1 MTSFGFGRKLVIVS
15 FNGKNFRLKLLMK
28 QFDAFEKKMFNSVL
42 MKKPLKLLKL
52 KCLQLLLKI
61 APRNPII

>member
-1 MTSFGFGRKLVIVS
+1 MTSFGFGRKLVIVF

-28 QFDAFEKKMFNSVL
+28 QFNAFEKKFNTVSL
-42 MKKPLKLLKL
+42 KKQLKLFKL
-52 KCLQLLLKI
+52 KMFAAPTKI